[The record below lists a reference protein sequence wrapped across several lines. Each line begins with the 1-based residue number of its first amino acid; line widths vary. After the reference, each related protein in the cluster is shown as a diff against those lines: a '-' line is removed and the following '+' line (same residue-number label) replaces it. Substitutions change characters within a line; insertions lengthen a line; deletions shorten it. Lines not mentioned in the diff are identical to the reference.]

1 VSSAVQPPDRFSDS
15 AGLRDVA
22 RRLTA
27 EISQLL
33 SRPPE
38 RRALRA
44 RRAARR
50 GAGGNRVAQSPDAE
64 MRKILGRLLA
74 VIDEAE
80 RLAALEDSNVSGGST
95 EDREQGHRL
104 ARVAAKLRDLDVDQ
118 IGPDSGGEFADQLEL
133 ALIEAGDR
141 TFLHQQLEF
150 ELYLDRNMLTPLTWS
165 SMFGPLDDGTS
176 RDGVKQASELDPV
189 RQQLLDLRYA
199 RMTQYR
205 RTGLQLAEKA
215 RLLRG
220 LAVGITALVIA
231 TAVAAVV
238 ASSDPGA
245 TWASLY
251 LAAAAGALGAGVSG
265 IYKLRDEIQRAR
277 AIREFRAIL
286 LAQLAVGMAAG
297 LFVELVLE
305 SGLIT
310 IAGAQPWAV
319 KGATAFVA
327 GFSEPFFLGTVR
339 RVGASV
345 EAPGDSGPEQSAI
358 TPRVAPRRRVR
369 APTQR

>member
-1 VSSAVQPPDRFSDS
+1 
-15 AGLRDVA
+15 
-22 RRLTA
+22 
-27 EISQLL
+27 
-33 SRPPE
+33 
-38 RRALRA
+38 
-44 RRAARR
+44 
-50 GAGGNRVAQSPDAE
+50 

>member
-1 VSSAVQPPDRFSDS
+1 
-15 AGLRDVA
+15 
-22 RRLTA
+22 
-27 EISQLL
+27 
-33 SRPPE
+33 
-38 RRALRA
+38 
-44 RRAARR
+44 
-50 GAGGNRVAQSPDAE
+50 

-74 VIDEAE
+74 VIDGAE
-80 RLAALEDSNVSGGST
+80 RLAALDESRLLGCST
-95 EDREQGHRL
+95 EDREQGQQL
-104 ARVAAKLRDLDVDQ
+104 ARVVAKLRDLHVDQ

-141 TFLHQQLEF
+141 TFLYQQLEF

-165 SMFGPLDDGTS
+165 TMFGSPDDGSS
-176 RDGVKQASELDPV
+176 RGSIAHRSKEASELDDV

-220 LAVGITALVIA
+220 LAVGLTALVIA
-231 TAVAAVV
+231 TAIAAVV
-238 ASSDPGA
+238 ASNDPDA
-245 TWASLY
+245 TWASLW
-251 LAAAAGALGAGVSG
+251 LAASAGALGAGVSG

-277 AIREFRAIL
+277 AIREFRATL

-305 SGLIT
+305 SGLVT
-310 IAGAQPWAV
+310 VAGAQPWAV
-319 KGATAFVA
+319 KGVTAFVA
-327 GFSEPFFLGTVR
+327 GFSEPFFLGAVR

-345 EAPGDSGPEQSAI
+345 EPTGDSGPRESA
-358 TPRVAPRRRVR
+358 TPPRVASGQRVR
-369 APTQR
+369 ARTRP